1 METMNDN
8 QLNSL
13 KRLKDIS
20 RIIEATLQQN
30 NRIKGILASE
40 LYFRKKCEASIETIK
55 NNTDEQECYRKVSK
69 IFIRKPKS
77 VLAKELDEELAEYD
91 KYNPHLVDLR
101 KKLVDKLSNLKEQYL
116 QAQEAIEKEA
126 SQAN

>member
-30 NRIKGILASE
+30 NRIKSILASE

-69 IFIRKPKS
+69 MKPKS

-101 KKLVDKLSNLKEQYL
+101 KKLVDKLANLKEQYL

>member
-1 METMNDN
+1 METINDN
-8 QLNSL
+8 HLNSL

-30 NRIKGILASE
+30 NRIKGILANE

-69 IFIRKPKS
+69 M
-77 VLAKELDEELAEYD
+77 
-91 KYNPHLVDLR
+91 
-101 KKLVDKLSNLKEQYL
+101 
-116 QAQEAIEKEA
+116 
-126 SQAN
+126 